1 MNPIHD
7 FYAKRYPWFNAD
19 QRECF
24 DFLCDIHNGGNH
36 MFGKIQAC
44 GEHGL
49 VINSKA
55 SHYMSTFDYSNLT
68 KAVVIAH
75 DRMIRFQIE
84 PSGPRMLKFI
94 AHKRHTR
101 EGDYC
106 ERHPTM
112 EEAIATV
119 REQFPYDEVAA

>member
-1 MNPIHD
+1 MNTMHD
-7 FYAKRYPWFNAD
+7 YYAKHYPWLNAD

-24 DFLCDIHNGGNH
+24 DFLCDIHGGANH
-36 MFGKIQAC
+36 MFGKIQAS
-44 GEHGL
+44 GEQGL
-49 VINSKA
+49 FINSKA

-84 PSGPRMLKFI
+84 PSGPRMLKFT
-94 AHKRHTR
+94 AHKRHLR
-101 EGDYC
+101 EGRMY

-112 EEAIATV
+112 EEAISNI
-119 REQFPYDEVAA
+119 RKQYPHNEGAA

>member
-7 FYAKRYPWFNAD
+7 YYAKHYPWLNAD

-24 DFLCDIHNGGNH
+24 DFLCDIHGGANH
-36 MFGKIQAC
+36 MFGKIQAS

-49 VINSKA
+49 FINSKA

-101 EGDYC
+101 EGDMSEC
-106 ERHPTM
+106 HPAM
-112 EEAIATV
+112 EEAI
-119 REQFPYDEVAA
+119 RNIRKQYPYSEVKA